1 MGDSDILVALSGIYL
16 TEDFRRKQTSDI
28 TTQSGRAERAAHFA
42 AYLSRDTDI
51 YPYLFHQ
58 NAFGI
63 FIAAETEKVF
73 NRSVLCGYLLA
84 LDSALLSGNS
94 SFSFSRRDSGRLV
107 IVIESAFL
115 MDPRIDLLACMTEV
129 PSRSLQKAR

>member
-42 AYLSRDTDI
+42 AYLSRDTDSI
-51 YPYLFHQ
+51 SVLIFHQ

-73 NRSVLCGYLLA
+73 DRSVLCGYLFA
-84 LDSALLSGNS
+84 FDSALFERQFFFQLLAQRQRKIGH
-94 SFSFSRRDSGRLV
+94 L

-115 MDPRIDLLACMTEV
+115 MDPRIDLL
-129 PSRSLQKAR
+129 RSV